1 MANTYLYRHI
11 RKDTNQVFYVG
22 VGTGRNYQRSKTA
35 FGRNNI
41 WKKIVNKTDY
51 EVEIILDELDR
62 EFALE
67 KEKEFIELYGRID
80 LGTGTL
86 ANLTEG
92 GDGCIGFSAEVKK
105 KMSEAQKGN
114 QKWKLRKSNEHS
126 RKLGLSNKGKKM
138 SAEFKKNLS
147 EINTGKGNP
156 FYGKTHSEETKAKIS
171 KSRSKPIIQ
180 LTLDGEFVGEHQSA
194 EVTKELGFTPACVRK
209 VCLGQNRHHKNYI
222 WKFKQQ

>member
-22 VGTGRNYQRSKTA
+22 VGTGRNYERAKTR

-41 WKKIVNKTDY
+41 WNKIVNKTDY
-51 EVEIILDELDR
+51 EVEIMLDELDR

-80 LGTGTL
+80 LATGTL

-92 GDGCIGFSAEVKK
+92 GDGCIGFSDAVKK

-114 QKWKLRKSNEHS
+114 QKWKLRKSNEHI
-126 RKLGLSNKGKKM
+126 RKVGFANKGKKR
-138 SAEFKKNLS
+138 SEEFKKQLS
-147 EINTGKGNP
+147 ERGK
-156 FYGKTHSEETKAKIS
+156 
-171 KSRSKPIIQ
+171 KPVAQ
-180 LTLDGEFVGEHQSA
+180 YTLDGQFVREYDSMLATEEYGFNKSRVGE
-194 EVTKELGFTPACVRK
+194 VCGGKRK
-209 VCLGQNRHHKNYI
+209 FHKGYI
-222 WKFKQQ
+222 FKLINN